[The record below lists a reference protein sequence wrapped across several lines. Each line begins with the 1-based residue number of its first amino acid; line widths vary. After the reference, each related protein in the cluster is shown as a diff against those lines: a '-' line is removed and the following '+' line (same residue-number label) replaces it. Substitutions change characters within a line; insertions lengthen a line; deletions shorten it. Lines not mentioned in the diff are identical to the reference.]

1 MKKKGLKT
9 ASLSYEH
16 DLTAQGYRIIAGIDE
31 AGRGAWA
38 GPVVAGAVCLPLDRD
53 DLPVLLEGVRDSK
66 QLSPRARAGLVER
79 IQNTALTWGIGAAN
93 HDEIDQLGIVP
104 ATCLAM
110 QRALDAAVE
119 RAPHLQP
126 DFLLLDS
133 IRWLNLNRPHLALVK
148 GDQLSLSIAAA
159 SVLAKVYRD
168 NLMVELDSAYPEYG
182 FAVHKGY
189 GTSQHQAA
197 LKTHGASPIHRMS
210 YAPLRLPADKPLW

>member
-1 MKKKGLKT
+1 MKKKRLKT
-9 ASLSYEH
+9 ASLNYEH
-16 DLTAQGYRIIAGIDE
+16 DLNAQGYRLIAGIDE
-31 AGRGAWA
+31 VGRGAWA
-38 GPVVAGAVCLPLDRD
+38 GPVVAGAVCLPLERD

-66 QLSPRARAGLVER
+66 QLSARARAGLVEH
-79 IQNTALTWGIGAAN
+79 IQNAALTWGIGLST
-93 HDEIDQLGIVP
+93 HGEIDRLGIVP

-110 QRALDAAVE
+110 QRALESASQ

-133 IRWLNLNRPHLALVK
+133 IRWQNLNQPHLALVK

-168 NLMVELDSAYPEYG
+168 NLMVELDTAYPAYG

-189 GTSQHQAA
+189 GTSKHQAA
-197 LKTHGASPIHRMS
+197 LKAHGVSPIHRMS
-210 YAPLRLPADKPLW
+210 FAPMRIPADTPLW